1 MTEPLR
7 AYLVDDEYLA
17 LRRLSKLLLATKRVK
32 IIGSTSDPTVA
43 KKFLASEPVD
53 VVFLDI
59 QMPDMNGF
67 ELLAKLPTQPMVI
80 FTTAYDQYAL
90 KAFEVNSVDYL
101 LKPVDP
107 QQLDR
112 ALRKL
117 ELRVGN
123 GRYLEFYARLRTILP
138 KLVDD
143 LSLDGRRFPDRICS
157 RVGERI
163 ILIDLSKVTH
173 FSSKD
178 KLTYASSEGKEY
190 VVDYTIADLEQALR
204 AREFVRIH
212 RGTLVNL
219 LLIDEL
225 HRWFGGRMIIR
236 MKDKNHTELIVARNY
251 APLLKERLVI

>member
-1 MTEPLR
+1 MTELLR

-17 LRRLSKLLLATKRVK
+17 LRRLSKLLLATKRVE
-32 IIGSTSDPTVA
+32 IVGSTDDPTVA
-43 KKFLASEPVD
+43 RKFLDSEPVD

-59 QMPDMNGF
+59 QMPAMNGF
-67 ELLAKLPTQPMVI
+67 ELLANLPTQPMVI

-112 ALRKL
+112 ALRRL
-117 ELRVGN
+117 ELRVVD
-123 GRYLEFYARLRTILP
+123 GRYLEFYARFKSILP

-143 LSLDGRRFPDRICS
+143 LSADRRKSSDRICS

-163 ILIDLSKVTH
+163 ILIDLSKITH
-173 FSSKD
+173 FFSKD

-190 VVDYTIADLEQALR
+190 VVDYTIADLEQALG
-204 AREFVRIH
+204 AREFV
-212 RGTLVNL
+212 
-219 LLIDEL
+219 
-225 HRWFGGRMIIR
+225 
-236 MKDKNHTELIVARNY
+236 
-251 APLLKERLVI
+251 

>member
-1 MTEPLR
+1 MTELLR

-17 LRRLSKLLLATKRVK
+17 LRRLSRLLRATKRVK

-43 KKFLASEPVD
+43 KRFLTSEPVD

-67 ELLAKLPTQPMVI
+67 ELLAKLPAQPMVI

-112 ALRKL
+112 ALGKV
-117 ELRVGN
+117 ELRLGN
-123 GRYLEFYARLRTILP
+123 GRYLEFYNRLKSILP

-157 RVGERI
+157 RAGDRI
-163 ILIDLSKVTH
+163 ILIDLGKITH
-173 FSSKD
+173 FFSKD
-178 KLTYASSEGKEY
+178 RLTFASSEGKEY
-190 VVDYTIADLEQALR
+190 VVDYTIAD
-204 AREFVRIH
+204 
-212 RGTLVNL
+212 
-219 LLIDEL
+219 
-225 HRWFGGRMIIR
+225 
-236 MKDKNHTELIVARNY
+236 
-251 APLLKERLVI
+251 

>member
-43 KKFLASEPVD
+43 KRFLASEPVD

-67 ELLAKLPTQPMVI
+67 ELLAKLTTQPIVI

-117 ELRVGN
+117 ELRVAN
-123 GRYLEFYARLRTILP
+123 GRHLEFYTRLQSI
-138 KLVDD
+138 
-143 LSLDGRRFPDRICS
+143 
-157 RVGERI
+157 
-163 ILIDLSKVTH
+163 
-173 FSSKD
+173 
-178 KLTYASSEGKEY
+178 
-190 VVDYTIADLEQALR
+190 
-204 AREFVRIH
+204 
-212 RGTLVNL
+212 
-219 LLIDEL
+219 
-225 HRWFGGRMIIR
+225 
-236 MKDKNHTELIVARNY
+236 
-251 APLLKERLVI
+251 